1 MKEAVHTMIYAA
13 SHLDIVEFENIRKQF
28 ELRWGKELVK
38 TATDN
43 KDLAVNQR
51 VLFKLGVKVPE
62 PYLCVQY
69 MKEIARE
76 NNIKWEDTSFSQ
88 QEQPTGL
95 DLNQDYHGVETNQ
108 QKSSQNQDLQ
118 QQILLLQKQLEL
130 QQQLNQSKLQN
141 EFQQQKQ
148 QQPIVE
154 EQFDPLTY
162 VSDLKKKQSNV
173 STQPNVKSSGIQIN
187 FNPNSDPNQFPEFVN
202 QDKKDI
208 FTNQKNFLSPEE
220 LFEQQRQQKEV
231 IDKISSK
238 NVDPFEEL
246 EKKLKSQNQKEE
258 SKSIDEFGGFDDG
271 NDFDELQKRFE
282 ALKKKE

>member
-13 SHLDIVEFENIRKQF
+13 SHLDIAEFENIRKQF
-28 ELRWGKELVK
+28 ELRWGKEFVK
-38 TATDN
+38 NASEN

-95 DLNQDYHGVETNQ
+95 ELNQDYSGVNTTVPQSN
-108 QKSSQNQDLQ
+108 QNQDLQ

-130 QQQLNQSKLQN
+130 QQQLNQSKLQQD
-141 EFQQQKQ
+141 FTQQKIH
-148 QQPIVE
+148 QPIVE

-162 VSDLKKKQSNV
+162 VSDLKKKQTEKTN
-173 STQPNVKSSGIQIN
+173 TPNVKSSGYQIN
-187 FNPNSDPNQFPEFVN
+187 FNPNSDPKQIPEFVT
-202 QDKKDI
+202 QDKNDI
-208 FTNQKNFLSPEE
+208 FTNQKDFLSPEE
-220 LFEQQRQQKEV
+220 LFEQQKQQKEV
-231 IDKISSK
+231 IDRVTSK
-238 NVDPFEEL
+238 EVDPFEEL
-246 EKKLKSQNQKEE
+246 EKKLKNQNIKEE
-258 SKSIDEFGGFDDG
+258 KSIDEFGGFDDG